1 MEDCMKEV
9 PNPLSFWPVLAGST
23 FLSTPGVKG
32 MIIEQRT
39 GKPVIGARIY
49 AVWKRRLRSQD
60 GQVFEET
67 AKKVGLITAED
78 GCFEI
83 PPYFLF
89 NPAPGPE
96 GHAGSFAFM
105 VYADEYKVRLYTFR
119 DPESLTS
126 YESYDW
132 RELAPVS
139 QEERMIIRLSKISDS
154 AITAEGR
161 DEPECRL
168 ADDCP
173 EAARTSRS
181 PLNGYPDRYYPLGH
195 CRAVANKLDTAQRES
210 RPVGGHIR
218 ERVMRARKKLAEDS
232 EEQ

>member
-1 MEDCMKEV
+1 MKEV

-32 MIIEQRT
+32 LVIEQRT
-39 GKPVIGARIY
+39 DKPVTGARIY
-49 AVWKRRLRSQD
+49 AVWKRRLRSHD
-60 GQVFEET
+60 GQIFEET

-139 QEERMIIRLSKISDS
+139 HGERMIIRLSRISDS
-154 AITAEGR
+154 ATTPDGR

-168 ADDCP
+168 AGDCP
-173 EAARTSRS
+173 GAGRTARSS
-181 PLNGYPDRYYPLGH
+181 LNGDFADGYYSLGDY
-195 CRAVANKLDTAQRES
+195 RAVVNRLDTARRES
-210 RPVGGHIR
+210 KPPEEYIR
-218 ERVMRARKKLAEDS
+218 ERVTRARKKLAEDS
-232 EEQ
+232 KKQ

>member
-1 MEDCMKEV
+1 MKEV

-39 GKPVIGARIY
+39 GKPVIGARVY
-49 AVWKRRLRSQD
+49 AVWKRRLRSHD

-89 NPAPGPE
+89 NPAPGPG

-105 VYADEYKVRLYTFR
+105 VYADGYKVRLYTFR

-139 QEERMIIRLSKISDS
+139 QGERMVIRLSKISDS
-154 AITAEGR
+154 ATTPDGR
-161 DEPECRL
+161 DEPERRS
-168 ADDCP
+168 AGDYP
-173 EAARTSRS
+173 EAERPAGSS
-181 PLNGYPDRYYPLGH
+181 LDGDFADECHYPGD
-195 CRAVANKLDTAQRES
+195 CRAVVNRIDRARNES
-210 RPVGGHIR
+210 RLSGGYIR
-218 ERVMRARKKLAEDS
+218 ERVMRARKRLVEDPKK
-232 EEQ
+232 Q